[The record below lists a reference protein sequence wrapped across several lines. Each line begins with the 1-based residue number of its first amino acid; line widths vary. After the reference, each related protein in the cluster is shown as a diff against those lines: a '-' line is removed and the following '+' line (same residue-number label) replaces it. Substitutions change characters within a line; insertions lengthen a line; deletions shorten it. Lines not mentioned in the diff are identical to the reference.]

1 MTVSGSTARQ
11 FLAKRRIDVEEVET
25 AETGFARFENGKA
38 DAMVF
43 DASVL
48 QHHIQVTDSDRLT
61 LVGNVFQREDCG
73 IALPTGS
80 NHRKAVNST
89 ILEMRADGAYDR
101 IFEHYFGRIR

>member
-43 DASVL
+43 DAPVL
-48 QHHIQVTDSDRLT
+48 QHHIQITGSDHLA
-61 LVGNVFQREDCG
+61 LVGTVFQREDYG
-73 IALPTGS
+73 IALPAGS
-80 NHRKAVNST
+80 PLRKSINAT
-89 ILEMRADGAYDR
+89 LLEMQADGSYDR
-101 IFEHYFGRIR
+101 MHEHYFGRPN